1 MAGIWYR
8 TGTVALTNGSKRVT
22 GTGTTWLDQA
32 TGPVIGNTFWGPD
45 NKPYEVERVV
55 SNTALDLVEAYA
67 GATIASTPYK
77 INTTEKFSV
86 ASLAGQVAAT
96 LQYAQAQY
104 SNMSLWA
111 SGDLSADVPVI
122 LPDGVSTKDVPNVA
136 KMLSL
141 IAAKL
146 TETAQLKALDVPSTV
161 FGRARLADASAAA
174 QLTALGASAFGRARL
189 ADADAAAQL
198 TALGASAFGRA
209 RLADADAAAQRTALA
224 LGSASQRAALGT
236 GPLYSRD
243 AILGSVSQTAGVP
256 TGAIFEKGGAGNNTY
271 VKFADG
277 TLICQVVS
285 LGGVIGGAGALVNL
299 TWTFPVT
306 PVGVY
311 NVIPTWTI
319 EAGYNKGTLQVQTKA
334 SQTVRILCEV
344 SSGVSGYVDA
354 VLIGRWY

>member
-55 SNTALDLVEAYA
+55 SNTALDLVEVYS

-111 SGDLSADVPVI
+111 SGDLPADVPVV
-122 LPDGVSTKDVPNVA
+122 LPDGVNTKGVPNAA

-161 FGRARLADASAAA
+161 FGRARLADAN
-174 QLTALGASAFGRARL
+174 
-189 ADADAAAQL
+189 
-198 TALGASAFGRA
+198 
-209 RLADADAAAQRTALA
+209 AAAQR
-224 LGSASQRAALGT
+224 SALGT
-236 GPLYSRD
+236 KSAALT
-243 AILGSVSQTAGVP
+243 AVLGAVIQPDGNGA
-256 TGAIFEKGGAGNNTY
+256 TGAIIEVGSNANGRYLKLAGGILICFGAFGFQGSAPGTAIGSMFLTTLPGVLFPVMFHGVVDCVIPIQNRSGRDPAMGFHVIAEKG
-271 VKFADG
+271 
-277 TLICQVVS
+277 
-285 LGGVIGGAGALVNL
+285 
-299 TWTFPVT
+299 
-306 PVGVY
+306 
-311 NVIPTWTI
+311 
-319 EAGYNKGTLQVQTKA
+319 
-334 SQTVRILCEV
+334 
-344 SSGVSGYVDA
+344 SGYFTPHYISVSVGPYYVGGEYVA
-354 VLIGRWY
+354 IGRWY